1 MILQLELF
9 CKRAGKGDENLQVDI
24 YMLFHQE
31 KISEGCPLMVY
42 QSERKPKGEPVLQG
56 EERGN
61 ESEDILFQNL
71 KPPLAYLASPLAE
84 QAALAVFPTA
94 PRHAT
99 NIFILFTTSCFPYP

>member
-1 MILQLELF
+1 MAAALLYSSL
-9 CKRAGKGDENLQVDI
+9 KGKPSENLF
-24 YMLFHQE
+24 YKRE
-31 KISEGCPLMVY
+31 
-42 QSERKPKGEPVLQG
+42 
-56 EERGN
+56 N
-61 ESEDILFQNL
+61 ESENMLFQNL